1 MMARGSALLS
11 VLVIITVGSIIGLGV
26 LSLGSAAES
35 ASARSL
41 DRLTARAAAWSGVQA
56 AMAELSAQREAL
68 LAGELPVLSPR
79 HEIEKGRGRS
89 LVARLVPLGRPQ
101 ESVGGEPILAESE
114 NAKLDLSRVTAEML
128 VSACG
133 LEAEVAGAIAGRGG
147 RPWSSV
153 EELATVPGLSLR
165 RLYVG
170 EAGARPRVGGAA
182 SPEGSGE
189 ANGAGVEEGD
199 RLALVSLLTAFS
211 FDPNVQQGVAG
222 SEEHAGKVRVNINVP
237 WSDELGKAVDERF
250 GAGSAAALK
259 GIMDNKTALDSEE
272 SLVGALRVF
281 GVPKDRWPAILDALT
296 TRDDLFVPGRVDLNL
311 ASARTLAA
319 LPGFTREAAEGVV
332 RERAKLS
339 ATQRASITWPLTA
352 GLLTD
357 EQFQQAAGW
366 LTTRSMQWR
375 VRVEAGFESE
385 ESPEAEL
392 GSRVVFDVVL
402 DVADRTPRVAY
413 MREVTHLG
421 VALAMQERAA
431 AEAARRE
438 AESPVEPLVIE
449 EAPPP
454 PASDLG
460 GLDLGSGLDLGRM
473 ELDGPEGVSGP
484 ASGAEETT
492 GAGGGTMMDRRT
504 GRWKAGGGVR

>member
-1 MMARGSALLS
+1 MRARGSALLS
-11 VLVIITVGSIIGLGV
+11 VLVIITVGAIIGLGV

-35 ASARSL
+35 ASSRSL

-56 AMAELSAQREAL
+56 AMAELASQRDAL
-68 LAGELPVLSPR
+68 LAGESPVLSAR

-89 LVARLVPLGRPQ
+89 LVARLVPLRAGDAR
-101 ESVGGEPILAESE
+101 EGEEPMLAESE
-114 NAKLDLSRVTAEML
+114 NAKLDLSRATAEML
-128 VSACG
+128 SAACG
-133 LEAEVAGAIAGRGG
+133 LDAEVAGAIAGRGG

-153 EELATVPGLSLR
+153 EELATVPGLSLK

-170 EAGARPRVGGAA
+170 EEGGRGAA
-182 SPEGSGE
+182 REAAPAGE
-189 ANGAGVEEGD
+189 TAEDGAGGTADEE
-199 RLALVSLLTAFS
+199 RLPLTSLLTAFS

-237 WSDELGKAVDERF
+237 WSDALGEAVDERF

-259 GIMDNKTALDSEE
+259 GIMDNKTALDSQE

-296 TRDDLFVPGRVDLNL
+296 TGDDLFVPGRVDLNL
-311 ASARTLAA
+311 ASARTLSA
-319 LPGFTREAAEGVV
+319 LPGFTRESAEGVV

-375 VRVEAGFESE
+375 VRVEAGFENE
-385 ESPEAEL
+385 ESPEAALE
-392 GSRVVFDVVL
+392 SRVVFDVVL

-421 VALAMQERAA
+421 VALAMQERAE

-438 AESPVEPLVIE
+438 AESPVEPLVID
-449 EAPPP
+449 APPP
-454 PASDLG
+454 APPSEMG
-460 GLDLGSGLDLGRM
+460 ELDLGSGLDLRPM
-473 ELDGPEGVSGP
+473 DLDTPPSGEEP
-484 ASGAEETT
+484 ASGAGETT

-504 GRWKAGGGVR
+504 GRWKAGGGTR